1 MSERTRYSVFLDVE
15 IREGLKAV
23 KLRDGVPESEQVRRA
38 IIAWLVERGV
48 WDHKFLQ
55 PAEHVHVIRKAPST
69 GRGTHGKRA
78 TRRRS

>member
-38 IIAWLVERGV
+38 IIAWLIERGV
-48 WDHKFLQ
+48 WEHKFLQ
-55 PAEHVHVIRKAPST
+55 FAEHVHVVKAAPSRK
-69 GRGTHGKRA
+69 RGKHGKRA
-78 TRRRS
+78 TRRS